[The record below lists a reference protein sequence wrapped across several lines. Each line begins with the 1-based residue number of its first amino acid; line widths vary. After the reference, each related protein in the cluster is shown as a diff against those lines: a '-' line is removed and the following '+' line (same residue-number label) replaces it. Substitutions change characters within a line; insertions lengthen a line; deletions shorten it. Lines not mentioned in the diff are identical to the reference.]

1 MIVANVRTTPITPK
15 ATGMAIASAEF
26 DGRMDSLTGSILCP
40 RPVQD
45 TNIDDEFVNMP
56 RRIDQWWQRRIIL
69 STGFG
74 DQVLEEQNSRAR
86 RTSCQLLIWKNNEN
100 RLNRRPKGCWSRWI
114 FASWSRQ
121 ELSATGSACA
131 AAGEAGHDRYAASVA
146 ADDAKPQGG
155 HLNLI
160 KQMFCCAVEGHNSF
174 ETLATHVCQII

>member
-1 MIVANVRTTPITPK
+1 M
-15 ATGMAIASAEF
+15 
-26 DGRMDSLTGSILCP
+26 
-40 RPVQD
+40 QD

-74 DQVLEEQNSRAR
+74 DQVLEEQNSQAR

-100 RLNRRPKGCWSRWI
+100 RLHRRPKGCWSRWI

-155 HLNLI
+155 
-160 KQMFCCAVEGHNSF
+160 
-174 ETLATHVCQII
+174 T